1 LKRPIVSWKKVEK
14 VLKKLGYE
22 YQRQNGSH
30 IIYKHP
36 NPLPPPE
43 SVIRVLGPNKYRWG
57 EISLPKHRELD
68 SGTRDGII
76 NQISEHTGIPEEA
89 IVEMLR

>member
-1 LKRPIVSWKKVEK
+1 LEK
-14 VLKKLGYE
+14 SRKSTKKLGYE
-22 YQRQNGSH
+22 FQRQNGSH

-36 NPLPPPE
+36 DPLPPPE

-57 EISLPKHRELD
+57 EISLPKHGELD

-76 NQISEHTGIPEEA
+76 KQISDHTGIPEED
-89 IVEMLR
+89 IVEMLL